1 MSVTSVS
8 LIQREVKSLKP
19 VVGYLLENK
28 TKSGTLRSPRYY
40 GHFFCAGETSIH
52 FLIRKP
58 RQSPREYDQRPHSDI
73 PTCRILYKFRTFIP
87 PFCNTSDRFFSF
99 AWLAIDSI
107 AARML

>member
-40 GHFFCAGETSIH
+40 GHFFCPGETSIH

-58 RQSPREYDQRPHSDI
+58 RQPPREYDQRPHSDI
-73 PTCRILYKFRTFIP
+73 PTCESFISLERLYPHFVIHLIGF
-87 PFCNTSDRFFSF
+87 
-99 AWLAIDSI
+99 LALLGLPLIV
-107 AARML
+107 